1 MHWLPCRSYL
11 PTWGLSSHGS
21 LATSWYVILFLF
33 VCVYTVTFHH
43 LLFYFHAL
51 NLFIMLLFII
61 CAFTS
66 CVFSFVICFVFSC
79 DRWLDQSVLRSK
91 STALCFNSYFILF
104 YHMLLVF
111 LCISHLHLFILSY
124 VLCTF
129 FAYFVSRYLYALF
142 FFLCVPFAIRF
153 AWFAYCIWLLSYAF
167 AQLLH
172 FSFLH
177 FICCILLLHMVLL
190 GFTHFLM
197 HFSCI

>member
-1 MHWLPCRSYL
+1 MHLLPCRSYL

-51 NLFIMLLFII
+51 NLFIMLLFI

-66 CVFSFVICFVFSC
+66 CVFPFVICFVFSC
-79 DRWLDQSVLRSK
+79 DRWLVQSVLRSK

-104 YHMLLVF
+104 YHMLLFYSYAF
-111 LCISHLHLFILSY
+111 LICIYYFMICALHFLSIFCISL
-124 VLCTF
+124 
-129 FAYFVSRYLYALF
+129 LYALLYS
-142 FFLCVPFAIRF
+142 LCPLCNLLRMI
-153 AWFAYCIWLLSYAF
+153 CILYLIIMICFLLSF
-167 AQLLH
+167 CN

-177 FICCILLLHMVLL
+177 FICCILLSHMVLR
-190 GFTHFLM
+190 FIIHFLIITL
-197 HFSCI
+197 CI